1 MGKITVIGNLK
12 GGSGK
17 STVAFNLA
25 VWLAWHDRQVSVLD
39 LDPQKTLTDLIELRR
54 EEEYEPDINVLPPD
68 TPLESLKEMDGEILI
83 DVGVASMERMFAAI
97 AQANRVLVPVVPGQA
112 DVWSTQRF
120 LGMIAPYRSPAC
132 EVRMF
137 LNRTDA
143 LGGSKETREAAK
155 AISMLKSASMLPARL
170 GQRVWLCRSLSEGLA
185 VFELGPNEKAATEFL
200 GLAKAL
206 YPKIKAK
213 QPWK

>member
-1 MGKITVIGNLK
+1 MITVIGNLK

-25 VWLAWHDRQVSVLD
+25 IWLAWHKRQVSVLD

-54 EEEYEPDINVLPPD
+54 EEDYEPGIALLPD
-68 TPLESLKEMDGEILI
+68 DLPLEALREQEGEVLV
-83 DVGVASMERMFAAI
+83 DVGVANLPAMYAAI
-97 AQANRVLVPVVPGQA
+97 AQADRVLIPVVPGQA

-120 LGMIAPYRSPAC
+120 LAMIASHRPVRC
-132 EVRMF
+132 EVLMF

-143 LGGSKETREAAK
+143 LGGSKETREANA
-155 AISMLKSASMLPARL
+155 AIAMLKSAQALPVRL
-170 GQRVWLCRSLSEGLA
+170 SQRIWLCRSLSEGLA
-185 VFELGPNEKAATEFL
+185 VFELSPNEKASQEFL
-200 GLAKAL
+200 ELAKVL
-206 YPKIKAK
+206 YPKINAK

>member
-1 MGKITVIGNLK
+1 MGMITVIGNLK

-25 VWLAWHDRQVSVLD
+25 IWLAWHKRKVSVLD
-39 LDPQKTLTDLIELRR
+39 LDPQKTLTDLIELRQ
-54 EEEYEPDINVLPPD
+54 EEDYEPPIVMLPSD
-68 TPLESLKEMDGEILI
+68 MPLDKLKDEEGDVLI
-83 DVGVASMERMFAAI
+83 DVGVANLPGMFTAI
-97 AQANRVLVPVVPGQA
+97 SQADRVLIPVVPGQA

-120 LGMIAPYRSPAC
+120 LGMIASHRPPKC
-132 EVRMF
+132 EVLMF

-143 LGGSKETREAAK
+143 LGGSKETKEASA
-155 AISMLKSASMLPARL
+155 AIAMLKSASVLPTRL
-170 GQRVWLCRSLSEGLA
+170 SQRIWLCRSLSEGLA
-185 VFELGPNEKAATEFL
+185 VFELSPNEKASHEFL